1 MENGAHVQT
10 ADERLAPKRG
20 KGGIFVIDQWGTMH
34 AGQKV
39 QLPPPLDLA
48 APSRDLANLAD
59 RLPRSRCPESSSTP
73 P

>member
-39 QLPPPLDLA
+39 QLAPPPVELI
-48 APSRDLANLAD
+48 P
-59 RLPRSRCPESSSTP
+59 
-73 P
+73 